1 MRKWIFGGLAVVL
14 VAVAIAFIWARVRLK
29 PMLRERLITAI
40 REHYRRE
47 VEVKD
52 IEISAVTGFGAT
64 IHGLV
69 LHQKDRSDFP
79 PMALVDRLEVSATLR
94 GILSEPLQI
103 EWVILRGL
111 KINVPRKRSNSPDS
125 PESNKPRTE
134 RRYPPRFIIN
144 EVLADGTFL
153 QILPK
158 TEDKEPLTFDITKL
172 RLHSA
177 GTVQPMQFR
186 ATLTNPKP
194 PGDIQSTGAFGPWD
208 SDEPGLTPV
217 SGSYTFANADLSDF
231 KGLAGILSSEGKYQG
246 MLERIEVD
254 GFTDTP
260 DFTLKVS
267 GHPVHLKTQF
277 HAIVDG
283 TDGDTYLQPVNAQF
297 RRSSIVA
304 RGGVY
309 RKPGQKGKT
318 ISLDVTVSDA
328 RVEDMIWLAVK
339 AKQPLMV
346 GGITFKTKFDLPPGD
361 KDIIEKLHLTGKFGV
376 ESARFTSLKIQDKVE
391 ALSQRARPGE
401 EPEDERSVSNLRGG
415 FELHDSIIDFTK
427 LTFEVPGASVFL
439 DGSYGLQKET
449 LDFAGELR
457 TQAKVSQMTTGVKSI
472 FLKIADPLFKKKGAG
487 AVIPIKITG
496 TREEPKFGL
505 DVGRVLSRRKD

>member
-1 MRKWIFGGLAVVL
+1 MRKWIFGGLALLL
-14 VAVAIAFIWARVRLK
+14 VAATIAFIWASVRLK

-40 REHYRRE
+40 REQYHRE
-47 VEVKD
+47 IEVKD

-64 IHGLV
+64 IQGLV
-69 LHQKDRSDFP
+69 LHQKDRSGLP
-79 PMALVDRLEVSATLR
+79 PMAQVERVHVSATLR

-103 EWVILRGL
+103 ERVVLEGL
-111 KINVPRKRSNSPDS
+111 KINVPPKRPKS
-125 PESNKPRTE
+125 PESRESDKPQAE
-134 RRYPPRFIIN
+134 RRYPPRFVIN

-153 QILPK
+153 QIFPK
-158 TEDKEPLTFDITKL
+158 KEGKEPLTFDITRL
-172 RLHSA
+172 TLHSA
-177 GTVQPMQFR
+177 GTTQSMQFR

-208 SDEPGLTPV
+208 SDEPGLSPV
-217 SGSYTFANADLSDF
+217 SGSYTFANADLSEF
-231 KGLAGILSSEGKYQG
+231 QGLAGILSSEGKYQG

-254 GFTDTP
+254 GTTDTP
-260 DFTLKVS
+260 DFMLKVS

-297 RRSSIVA
+297 RQSSIVA

-309 RKPGQKGKT
+309 GKPGQKGKT
-318 ISLDVTVSDA
+318 ISLDVIVSDA
-328 RVEDMIWLAVK
+328 RVEDMLRLAVK
-339 AKQPLMV
+339 ANQPMMV
-346 GGITFKTKFDLPPGD
+346 GGISFKTKFELPPGD
-361 KDIIEKLHLTGKFGV
+361 KDIIEKLHLVGKFGV

-401 EPEDERSVSNLRGG
+401 EPEDERSVSDLRGG
-415 FELHDSIIDFTK
+415 FVLHDSVIDFTK
-427 LTFEVPGASVFL
+427 LIFKVPGATVYL
-439 DGSYGLQKET
+439 DGTYGLQKET

-457 TQAKVSQMTTGVKSI
+457 TRATVSQMTTGVKSF
-472 FLKIADPLFKKKGAG
+472 FLKLADPLFKKKGAG

-505 DVGRVLSRRKD
+505 DVGRVLSRKD

>member
-1 MRKWIFGGLAVVL
+1 M
-14 VAVAIAFIWARVRLK
+14 
-29 PMLRERLITAI
+29 
-40 REHYRRE
+40 
-47 VEVKD
+47 
-52 IEISAVTGFGAT
+52 
-64 IHGLV
+64 
-69 LHQKDRSDFP
+69 
-79 PMALVDRLEVSATLR
+79 
-94 GILSEPLQI
+94 
-103 EWVILRGL
+103 
-111 KINVPRKRSNSPDS
+111 
-125 PESNKPRTE
+125 
-134 RRYPPRFIIN
+134 
-144 EVLADGTFL
+144 

-158 TEDKEPLTFDITKL
+158 KEGKEPLTFDITKL
-172 RLHSA
+172 TLHSA

-254 GFTDTP
+254 GSTDTP
-260 DFTLKVS
+260 NFMLKVS

-283 TDGDTYLQPVNAQF
+283 TNGDTYLQPVNAQF

-309 RKPGQKGKT
+309 GKPGQKGKT
-318 ISLDVTVSDA
+318 VSLDVTVSDA
-328 RVEDMIWLAVK
+328 RVEDMLWLAVK

-346 GGITFKTKFDLPPGD
+346 GGIAFKTKFDLPPGD
-361 KDIIEKLHLTGKFGV
+361 KDIIEKLHLVGKFGV
-376 ESARFTSLKIQDKVE
+376 EAARFTSLKIQEKVE

-401 EPEDERSVSNLRGG
+401 EPEDERSVSNLRGD
-415 FELHDSIIDFTK
+415 FELQDSVIDFAK
-427 LTFEVPGASVFL
+427 LTFKVPGASVYL

-449 LDFAGELR
+449 LDFAGELH
-457 TQAKVSQMTTGVKSI
+457 TQAKVSQMTTGAKSF
-472 FLKIADPLFKKKGAG
+472 FLKLADPLFKKKGAG
-487 AVIPIKITG
+487 AVIPINITG

-505 DVGRVLSRRKD
+505 DVGRVLSGKD

>member
-1 MRKWIFGGLAVVL
+1 MRKWIFGGLALLL

-47 VEVKD
+47 IEVKD

-69 LHQKDRSDFP
+69 LQQKDREAGLP
-79 PMALVDRLEVSATLR
+79 PMAQVERVRVSATLR

-103 EWVILRGL
+103 ERVILEGL
-111 KINVPRKRSNSPDS
+111 KINVPPKRPKSADS
-125 PESNKPRTE
+125 PEPDKPQTE
-134 RRYPPRFIIN
+134 RRYPPRFVIN

-158 TEDKEPLTFDITKL
+158 KEGKEPLTFDITKL
-172 RLHSA
+172 TLHSA
-177 GTVQPMQFR
+177 GTTQSMQFR

-194 PGDIQSTGAFGPWD
+194 PGDIQSTGEFGPWD

-254 GFTDTP
+254 GATDTP
-260 DFTLKVS
+260 NFTLRVS

-283 TDGDTYLQPVNAQF
+283 TNGDTYLQPVNAQF

-309 RKPGQKGKT
+309 GKPGQKGKT

-328 RVEDMIWLAVK
+328 RVEDMLWLAVK
-339 AKQPLMV
+339 AKQPVMV
-346 GGITFKTKFDLPPGD
+346 GGITFRTKFELPPGD
-361 KDIIEKLHLTGKFGV
+361 RDIIEKLHLTGKFGV

-401 EPEDERSVSNLRGG
+401 EPEDERSVSDLHGG

-427 LTFEVPGASVFL
+427 LTFKVPGATVYL
-439 DGSYGLQKET
+439 DGTYGLQKET

-457 TQAKVSQMTTGVKSI
+457 TQATVSQMTTGAKSF
-472 FLKIADPLFKKKGAG
+472 FLKLADPLFKKKGAG
-487 AVIPIKITG
+487 AVIPITITG

-505 DVGRVLSRRKD
+505 DVGRVLSRKN